1 MKILEIKYIFITL
14 ALSLLFTTYSCTDLE
29 EEVYSDLVSE
39 EFSPTADDAIAIIGP
54 AYTNLREVLFYW
66 HGYFDCQ
73 EECSDIIVTPERPN
87 GWVDGG
93 VYRAM
98 HEHTWNSEQSHTTAL
113 WNRCYAGINHAN
125 RAIYQIES
133 GNLPMEEEEAV
144 KTLAELKVLRAF
156 YFYLLL
162 DNFGNVPIVDKYDV
176 PDDYLPEQ
184 STRQQVYDFVID
196 EIESNI
202 NDLTTEVSTE
212 TYGRFTKY
220 AAHTLLAK
228 IYLNAEVYIGKTEWD
243 KCIAN
248 CDTVINSG
256 KYILEPDFKNPFKTH
271 NETSG
276 EIIFA
281 TPFAS
286 KSNPFEDYGWFHLV
300 CKTLHP
306 GSQATYDLEVQPWGG
321 NCAIPQFI
329 DTYDPN
335 DKRLEDS
342 WIMGPQFA
350 LNGDTIY
357 LSMDDARTSEQLNYT
372 NILQGIEKSRE
383 EEGYRIGKFEIA
395 IGTKFG
401 RLENDWPWFR
411 YADILMMKAE
421 CLMRNDDANGAAALV
436 TEVRNRAFDDPSDA
450 EVTGTELIAGSSYQY
465 GFVTNGVLE
474 SNPEGGA
481 DIQYGRFL
489 DELGWEFAAEA
500 HRRQDLIRFGVFTTK
515 TWLSH
520 KPNGDFRTIF
530 PIPETAI
537 QTNSNLTQ
545 NDGY

>member
-1 MKILEIKYIFITL
+1 MKILDYKIFLTSL
-14 ALSLLFTTYSCTDLE
+14 LTSLLFITNSCTDLE
-29 EEVYSDLVSE
+29 EEVYSELLAE
-39 EFSPTADDAIAIIGP
+39 EFNPTADDAIAIIGP

-66 HGYFDCQ
+66 HGYFDTQ
-73 EECSDIIVTPERPN
+73 EECSDIIATPERPN

-113 WNRCYAGINHAN
+113 WNRCYAGVNHAN

-133 GNLPMEEEEAV
+133 GNLPMEEDEAV
-144 KTLAELKVLRAF
+144 KTLAELKTLRAF
-156 YFYLLL
+156 YYYLLL
-162 DNFGNVPIVDKYDV
+162 DNFGNVPIIDKYDV
-176 PDDYLPEQ
+176 PDDFLPAQ
-184 STRQQVYDFVID
+184 SSRQEVYDFVVD
-196 EIESNI
+196 EIEGNI
-202 NDLTTEVSTE
+202 NNLSTEVSTL

-228 IYLNAEVYIGKTEWD
+228 IYLNAKVYTGNEEWG

-248 CDTVINSG
+248 CDTVIDCG

-271 NETSG
+271 NETSK

-321 NCAIPQFI
+321 SCAIPQFI
-329 DTYDPN
+329 DTYDPK
-335 DKRLEDS
+335 DKRLEAT
-342 WIMGPQFA
+342 WIMGPQFSYS
-350 LNGDTIY
+350 GDTIY
-357 LSMDDARTSEQLNYT
+357 LSMDDARTREQLNYT
-372 NILQGIEKSRE
+372 NKLNGIENTKE

-395 IGTKFG
+395 LGTKFG

-421 CLMRNDDANGAAALV
+421 CLLRTGNPSGAATLV
-436 TEVRNRAFDDPSDA
+436 TEVRSRAFDDPSEA
-450 EVTGTELIAGSSYQY
+450 EVTGTELTGGSSYVY
-465 GFVTNGVLE
+465 GNVNNGVLE
-474 SNPEGGA
+474 NNPEGGN
-481 DIQYGRFL
+481 DIIYGRFL

-500 HRRQDLIRFGVFTTK
+500 KRRQDLIRFGVFTSK
-515 TWLSH
+515 KWLSH
-520 KPNGDFRTIF
+520 GPNGDFRTIF

-537 QTNSNLTQ
+537 QTNSNLGQ
-545 NDGY
+545 NFGY

>member
-1 MKILEIKYIFITL
+1 MKKYYKYIVVVLVGLT
-14 ALSLLFTTYSCTDLE
+14 LSLNSCTDLT
-29 EEVYSDLVSE
+29 EEVYSDLVAE
-39 EFSPTADDAIAIIGP
+39 EFKPTADDAIAIIGP

-98 HEHTWNSEQSHTTAL
+98 HEHTWNSEQSHSTAL
-113 WNRCYAGINHAN
+113 WNRCYAGITHSN
-125 RAIYQIES
+125 RAIFQVTS
-133 GNLPMEEEEAV
+133 GNLPMEESEAV
-144 KTLAELKVLRAF
+144 QTLAELKVLRAF
-156 YFYLLL
+156 YYYLLL
-162 DNFGNVPIVDKYDV
+162 DNFGNVPIIDQYDV
-176 PDDYLPEQ
+176 PDDFLPTQ
-184 STRQQVYDFVID
+184 STRKQAYDFVVS
-196 EIESNI
+196 EIEQNI
-202 NDLTTEVSTE
+202 NNLTTVVSTA

-228 IYLNAEVYIGKTEWD
+228 VYLNAEVYTGTAEWE
-243 KCIAN
+243 KCIVQ
-248 CDTVINSG
+248 CDSVLESD
-256 KYILEPDFKNPFKTH
+256 KYLLELDFKNPFKTQ
-271 NETSG
+271 NETST

-321 NCAIPQFI
+321 NCVIPQFI
-329 DTYDPN
+329 NTYDPS
-335 DKRLEDS
+335 DKRLAAT

-350 LNGDTIY
+350 MNGDTIR
-357 LSMDDARTSEQLNYT
+357 LSMDDKRTKEQLNYT
-372 NILQGIEKSRE
+372 NELQGIEDSKE

-411 YADILMMKAE
+411 YSDIYMMKAE
-421 CLMRNDDANGAAALV
+421 CLLRTGDANGAAALV
-436 TEVRNRAFDDPSDA
+436 TDVRMRNFDNSTDA
-450 EVTGTELIAGSSYQY
+450 EVTGTELQEGSSYVY
-465 GFVTNGVLE
+465 GNVEKGVLE
-474 SNPEGGA
+474 ASPEGGA
-481 DIQYGRFL
+481 DIEYGRFL

-515 TWLSH
+515 KWLSH
-520 KPNGDFRTIF
+520 LPNGDFRTIF
-530 PIPETAI
+530 PIPETAL
-537 QTNSNLTQ
+537 QTNSNLKQ